1 MRIDREFEITIEN
14 AIRERLSNGIDAIIS
29 IEKIS
34 VCETTSE
41 ITIQVK
47 IETSA
52 KPEDIAER
60 YFGLTRKVREALG
73 DRWRDFFPIIT
84 PNIEQRVHA

>member
-1 MRIDREFEITIEN
+1 MRIDREFEIAIEN
-14 AIRERLSNGIDAIIS
+14 AIRERFSEGIDATIS

-52 KPEDIAER
+52 QPKDIAER
-60 YFGLTRKVREALG
+60 YFGLTRKVREVLG
-73 DRWRDFFPIIT
+73 EGWQDFFPIIT
-84 PNIEQRVHA
+84 PNIEKRVHA